1 MQSVWKSDFSI
12 DMDTPKSTRNYYFE
26 DLSVGQHFETDTHT
40 VSEDEIKAFA
50 AAFDPQPFHLD
61 EQLARDTLFGGLAA
75 SGWHTAAITMRL
87 LVDLGIPTG
96 GLIGMGGEIAWPRPT
111 RPGDTLRVA
120 SEVLEVTPPRSH
132 TDRGTVLIRNRIRN
146 QHDEVVQ
153 EFTGRLI
160 VRRRPMTE

>member
-1 MQSVWKSDFSI
+1 
-12 DMDTPKSTRNYYFE
+12 MDTPKSTRNYYFE

>member
-1 MQSVWKSDFSI
+1 
-12 DMDTPKSTRNYYFE
+12 MDTPKSTHDYYFE
-26 DLSVGQHFETDTHT
+26 DLRVGQHFKTGTHT

-50 AAFDPQPFHLD
+50 ATFDPQPFHLD
-61 EQLARDTLFGGLAA
+61 EQLARNTLFGGLAA

-111 RPGDTLRVA
+111 RPGDTLCVT
-120 SEVLEVTPPRSH
+120 SEVLEVTPSRSH
-132 TDRGTVLIRNRIRN
+132 TDRGTVLIRNETRN

-160 VRRRPMTE
+160 VHRRPLTE